1 MNEMSKIEDKFLEV
15 AEKLSNQKYLEAI
28 RNAFITILPITVMG
42 GLVSVISSAPVTPH
56 TKNAFLLAWAS
67 FVKSNSLILTWIN
80 TLTLGAMAI
89 FVCLTITWYL
99 CKHYQISA
107 LTPLLLSFF
116 GIMILTAKPT
126 KLTFNQ
132 KMVEISYIDGKG
144 LLIGIFVAIAT
155 VELYRFLKAKH
166 FGEIHMPESVP
177 ASLSN
182 TFASLS
188 TSIVIMT
195 FFSAIFIIF
204 NKNHTTLAQWFTK
217 IITPGLKAT
226 DSIWFVLIMTI
237 IISIGW
243 FFGIHNATFW
253 GLMGPIMFINLSA
266 NAAANATGHVP
277 PTFLTEATWAYFIQ
291 IGGVGCALPLAM
303 LLLFSKSEQMRAVG
317 KMGLIPSFFG
327 ISEPITFGLPV
338 MLNPIMFIP
347 AFLAPTVNAILTWL
361 AMSLHLVKKTFAMLS
376 FNMPS
381 IFGSYFAT
389 SDFKGPV
396 LIIILV
402 IIDMVIYFPFM
413 KVYEKAQLKEELGT
427 N

>member
-155 VELYRFLKAKH
+155 VELYRFLKAKN
-166 FGEIHMPESVP
+166 FGEIH
-177 ASLSN
+177 
-182 TFASLS
+182 
-188 TSIVIMT
+188 
-195 FFSAIFIIF
+195 

-402 IIDMVIYFPFM
+402 IIDMAIYFPFM
-413 KVYEKAQLKEELGT
+413 KVYEKAQLKEELGI